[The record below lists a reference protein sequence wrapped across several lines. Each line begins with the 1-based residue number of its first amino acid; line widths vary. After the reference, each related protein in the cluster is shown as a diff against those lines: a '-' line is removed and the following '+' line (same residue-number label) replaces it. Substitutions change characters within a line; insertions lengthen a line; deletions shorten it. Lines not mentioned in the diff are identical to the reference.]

1 MNIFFVMLKLGLIY
15 LVVIVTY
22 HLMGKRKI
30 SELSIVDL
38 IVFLIL
44 TNLITTYL
52 PNNNQSFLYM
62 LILITFIIVIQ
73 TVMTYFSSILHPIKY
88 MFRGKPSVIISN
100 GKLNFKEM
108 IRKHYKMTDLLKQ
121 LELKGIKR
129 IEDVKYAL
137 LENNGMLSIDY
148 NRNVPVPIILN
159 GEIQASTLKQINKNN
174 EWVNRVIKKEK
185 VDLNNIFY
193 AFYNNGKI
201 YIIKH
206 Q

>member
-1 MNIFFVMLKLGLIY
+1 MNIFLVMLKLGLIY
-15 LVVIVTY
+15 LVIIVTY

-52 PNNNQSFLYM
+52 PDNNQSFLYM
-62 LILITFIIVIQ
+62 LILMAFIIMIQ
-73 TVMTYFSSILHPIKY
+73 SVMTYISSIMHPIKY
-88 MFRGKPSVIISN
+88 MFRGKPSIIIRD

-108 IRKHYKMTDLLKQ
+108 MKKHYKMIDLLKQ
-121 LELKGIKR
+121 LELKGIRR
-129 IEDVKYAL
+129 IEDVNYAL

-148 NRNVPVPIILN
+148 NRKVPLPIILN
-159 GEIQASTLKQINKNN
+159 GEIQLSTLKQINKTN
-174 EWVNRVIKKEK
+174 EWVNKVISKEK
-185 VDLNNIFY
+185 VDLKNIFY

-201 YIIKH
+201 YIIKYE
-206 Q
+206 